1 MSLSSVHKKMAQ
13 QEKPMSTEKAIF
25 YVVIFVLGV
34 GLSVWF
40 AYQAY
45 LNYIG
50 IQEAERE
57 MEAAKSEAAIAER
70 EFQEAQ
76 RELGQRAIIT
86 SWTPALTVR

>member
-1 MSLSSVHKKMAQ
+1 
-13 QEKPMSTEKAIF
+13 
-25 YVVIFVLGV
+25 
-34 GLSVWF
+34 
-40 AYQAY
+40 
-45 LNYIG
+45 
-50 IQEAERE
+50 